1 MYDIIKHRR
10 WYYIFSTLIIIPG
23 ILIMLYS
30 ILTIGTPFR
39 LSIDFTGGTMW
50 ELRFSEPV
58 APGDMVEFFNSQGIS
73 DANVH
78 TIGDENTLVIR
89 TKQVDPDE
97 KVALMAAMEQEFGE
111 KPEEL
116 QFRAVGPTVGKEV
129 TRTAFIAVFMASLV
143 ILGFIIWAFRQVDH
157 PVRYGVSAIIAMIH
171 DVLVASAFFSLM
183 GFIAGWEVDALFL
196 TALLTV
202 IGFSVQDTIVVFDRI
217 RENSRRRKGESF
229 EVIANRSLL
238 ETVQRSVATQ
248 INAMFVMIALLL
260 FGGVTIRQFIA
271 TMFVG
276 MISGTYS
283 SIFIATPL
291 LVSWHNHEGIFGW
304 FHRKKKGQ
312 SKKTATV

>member
-10 WYYIFSTLIIIPG
+10 WYYIFSTLVIIPG
-23 ILIMLYS
+23 LLIMLYS
-30 ILTIGTPFR
+30 MLTIGTPFR
-39 LSIDFTGGTMW
+39 LAIDFTGGSLW
-50 ELRFSEPV
+50 ELRFSQPIP
-58 APGDMVEFFNSQGIS
+58 PGEMVSFFQSQGIN
-73 DANVH
+73 DVNVH
-78 TIGDENTLVIR
+78 TIGNPNTLVIR
-89 TKQVDPDE
+89 TKPLDPAE
-97 KVALMAAMEQEFGE
+97 KQQLLTAIEQQFGE
-111 KPEEL
+111 KPVEL

-129 TRTAFIAVFMASLV
+129 TRTAFIAVLMASLV

-238 ETVQRSVATQ
+238 ETMQRSIATQ

-276 MISGTYS
+276 MLSGTYS

-291 LVSWHNHEGIFGW
+291 LVSWNNREGIFGW
-304 FHRKKKGQ
+304 FGGRKKARP
-312 SKKTATV
+312 KKASV

>member
-1 MYDIIKHRR
+1 MYDFIKPRR
-10 WYYIFSTLIIIPG
+10 WYYLFSSLIVIPG
-23 ILIMLYS
+23 LLIMLYS

-39 LSIDFTGGTMW
+39 LSIDFTGGTLW
-50 ELRFSEPV
+50 ELRFSHPV
-58 APGDMVEFFNSQGIS
+58 QPGDMVEFFHSQNIS

-78 TIGDENTLVIR
+78 TIGDANTLIIR
-89 TKQVDPDE
+89 TKQVDPEE
-97 KVALMAAMEQEFGE
+97 KVKLMTALEKSFGE

-129 TRTAFIAVFMASLV
+129 TKTAFIAVILASFV

-157 PVRYGVSAIIAMIH
+157 PFRYGTSAIIAMIH

-183 GFIAGWEVDALFL
+183 GFISGWEVDALFL

-217 RENSRRRKGESF
+217 RENSRRHRGESF

-238 ETVQRSVATQ
+238 ETTQRSVATQ

-291 LVSWHNHEGIFGW
+291 LVSWNNREGIFGW
-304 FHRKKKGQ
+304 FDRSKKNG